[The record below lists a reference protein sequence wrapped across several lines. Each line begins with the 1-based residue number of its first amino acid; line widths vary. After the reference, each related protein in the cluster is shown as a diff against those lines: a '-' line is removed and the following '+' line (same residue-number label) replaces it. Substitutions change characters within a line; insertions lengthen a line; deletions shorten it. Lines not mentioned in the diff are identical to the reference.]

1 MDKESYQS
9 ITIGHVTKRGTK
21 GDFSS
26 PFLLESGSRESGEQI
41 FENGGFLE
49 RESATSL

>member
-1 MDKESYQS
+1 M
-9 ITIGHVTKRGTK
+9 TNGGTK

-26 PFLLESGSRESGEQI
+26 PFWLESGSGEREEQI
-41 FENGGFLE
+41 LKIGGFLE